1 MKKHIITLGVAA
13 LVIGA
18 AAAARAQALDADTL
32 ARFDKGPAFINVSK
46 YPTAIQGRYK
56 IFEHTCS
63 KCHRLSRPI
72 NSDFATPDEW
82 SRYIKRMMYKPG
94 SGISRSNAKKIY
106 EFLVY
111 DASVRKKALL
121 DSKLE
126 KMPAKQKAVE
136 EKKIAQVHKEFDDQ

>member
-1 MKKHIITLGVAA
+1 MKKQIITWGVAA
-13 LVIGA
+13 LVIATA
-18 AAAARAQALDADTL
+18 AAAHAQALDAATL

-46 YPTAIQGRYK
+46 YPVAIQERYRL
-56 IFEHTCS
+56 FTHTCS
-63 KCHRLSRPI
+63 KCHKLSRPI

-94 SGISRSNAKKIY
+94 SGIGRHDAKEIY

-121 DSKLE
+121 DSKLA
-126 KMPAKQKAVE
+126 KMSAKQKATE